1 MCSLS
6 AKDAPIDQESAMKT
20 TFFRKH
26 PDEASDDAGVSPA
39 RHCLVLTV
47 LGLAAIGA
55 SLLMPREEPAL
66 PLAQAAPAARAQTG
80 AAAAPDAK
88 RTSERERAQPAQAP
102 FDYFPAQ
109 FPTPGGEA
117 GEQPPT
123 F

>member
-1 MCSLS
+1 
-6 AKDAPIDQESAMKT
+6 MKT

-26 PDEASDDAGVSPA
+26 PQQAGDDAGWSPA
-39 RHCLVLTV
+39 RHCLVLIA

-55 SLLMPREEPAL
+55 SMLMPREEPAL
-66 PLAQAAPAARAQTG
+66 PLAQASLAARAQTG

-88 RTSERERAQPAQAP
+88 RSSEPERAQPAHAP